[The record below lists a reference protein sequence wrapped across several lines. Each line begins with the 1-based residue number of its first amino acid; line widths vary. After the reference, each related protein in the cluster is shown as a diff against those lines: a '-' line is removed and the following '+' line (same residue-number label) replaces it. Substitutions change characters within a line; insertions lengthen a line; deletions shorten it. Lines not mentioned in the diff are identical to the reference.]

1 MVCGRVVRDADNG
14 RCRRWGSDWF
24 DNSDRYRR
32 GRCRTS
38 NSIIHRGRKRR
49 RYPGNVR
56 GSAAALPCCPP
67 FSKAAATVAKYRT
80 KRRPPTLASP
90 NKAFPPTVSRFA
102 ALILSKTL
110 RPVAWQNWVA
120 RPRAVQFSKAFGD
133 CSAGAVQPGK
143 GEKLGREG
151 LVAG

>member
-1 MVCGRVVRDADNG
+1 MGVLSGMRTTEGVGVGEVTGSTIATGTGAGDVELPIPSYTEGGRGGDIQEMFGVVPPL
-14 RCRRWGSDWF
+14 CL
-24 DNSDRYRR
+24 
-32 GRCRTS
+32 
-38 NSIIHRGRKRR
+38 
-49 RYPGNVR
+49 V
-56 GSAAALPCCPP
+56 ALLFPKLLPLSLNTAP
-67 FSKAAATVAKYRT
+67 KGV
-80 KRRPPTLASP
+80 PPTLASP